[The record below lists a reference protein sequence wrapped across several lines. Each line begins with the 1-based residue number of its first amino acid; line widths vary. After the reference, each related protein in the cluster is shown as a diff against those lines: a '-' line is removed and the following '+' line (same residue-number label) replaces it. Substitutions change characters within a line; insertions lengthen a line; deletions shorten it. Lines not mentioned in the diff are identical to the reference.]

1 MSAARQKKEAYNA
14 KLIGLFEEY
23 SKVFLIDID
32 MVGSKQL
39 QDVRKTLRGRGE
51 MLMGKNTLVRKCLRD
66 ALENMPHLE
75 PLIPH
80 IGGNTGFVFCKDFD
94 ETREILKGAFVGAF
108 ARAGII
114 APLDVHIEKQIT
126 TLQPTETAFFQALN
140 INTKITKGAIEILE
154 DVHIIQKGNKVAP
167 GSAALLGKLGM
178 KPFTY
183 GPDVVVV
190 YENGACFDPKV
201 LDISE
206 DDVCASFM
214 AGCAQVAAV
223 CLAANYPTLVSL
235 PHTIVN
241 GYKNVLCVSLACDYT
256 YPLAAE
262 IKAFL
267 DDPEAMAAAAAAAAA
282 PAAGG
287 AAAPADAAKAPEP
300 EPEPESEPEE
310 EDMDFDLF
318 D

>member
-1 MSAARQKKEAYNA
+1 MSAARQKKEVYCA

-23 SKVFLIDID
+23 SRVFLVDID

-39 QDVRKTLRGRGE
+39 QDVRMKLRGKGE

-66 ALENMPHLE
+66 HLE
-75 PLIPH
+75 SMPKLESLIAH
-80 IGGNTGFVFCKDFD
+80 IGGNTGFVFCKEFD
-94 ETREILKGAFVGAF
+94 EVRTILKGAFVGAA
-108 ARAGII
+108 ARSGVV
-114 APLDVHIEKQIT
+114 APLDVFVEKQVT
-126 TLQPTETAFFQALN
+126 TLQPTETSFFQALN

-154 DVHIIQKGNKVAP
+154 RVHVIVEGTKVAP
-167 GSAALLGKLGM
+167 GSAALLQKLGM

-190 YENGACFDPKV
+190 YEDGACYDPKV

-206 DDVCASFM
+206 DDLCASFM
-214 AGCAQVAAV
+214 AGVTQVAAV

-256 YPLAAE
+256 YPLAKE

-282 PAAGG
+282 TPATNTGSAKEE
-287 AAAPADAAKAPEP
+287 KAPEP